1 MMIIG
6 EGHGGTE
13 SNNKLFN
20 SLVKSVSVV
29 VVPECSISAKCSKC
43 RVQWR
48 MAVVTVSPLVHCS
61 GLRRVDTEDTATA
74 AVAPPTLQD
83 TRQLPH
89 TTSPLLQCFNI
100 ASCDVIISSDQP
112 PHLPC
117 VTLNSGE
124 NVIFNTV

>member
-20 SLVKSVSVV
+20 SLVKSVSVL
-29 VVPECSISAKCSKC
+29 VVPECSKCRVLVAECSKC

-74 AVAPPTLQD
+74 AVAPPPSQD
-83 TRQLPH
+83 TVQLPP
-89 TTSPLLQCFNI
+89 TTQLL
-100 ASCDVIISSDQP
+100 
-112 PHLPC
+112 HLSLP
-117 VTLNSGE
+117 NSE
-124 NVIFNTV
+124 A

>member
-1 MMIIG
+1 MMIVG

-20 SLVKSVSVV
+20 SLVKSVSVL

-61 GLRRVDTEDTATA
+61 GLHRVDTEDTATA
-74 AVAPPTLQD
+74 AAPPPSQD
-83 TRQLPH
+83 TVQLPP
-89 TTSPLLQCFNI
+89 TTPPLVPPKQCG
-100 ASCDVIISSDQP
+100 VM
-112 PHLPC
+112 L
-117 VTLNSGE
+117 
-124 NVIFNTV
+124 

>member
-1 MMIIG
+1 MMIVG

-61 GLRRVDTEDTATA
+61 GLRRVDTEDTATTA
-74 AVAPPTLQD
+74 AVAPPDSIEHGIGFLGIKIPSAIRRFLESNNGARKSHAD
-83 TRQLPH
+83 LGH
-89 TTSPLLQCFNI
+89 
-100 ASCDVIISSDQP
+100 IS
-112 PHLPC
+112 
-117 VTLNSGE
+117 
-124 NVIFNTV
+124 